1 MTVVVTIIVLL
12 AMAIMPNLLSES
24 RSREARQFFSKAR
37 NLMMDARSRA
47 VRDGQTRS
55 VRIDETDGRLIV
67 ESTDSETG
75 DAVEGQTLTL
85 PEGVTG
91 NAYRVELQESNSAQW
106 AIRFYGD
113 GRARK
118 GGISFSSNG
127 RIISLSVDERGT
139 VTQIDGPLPDTS
151 EDTWDAGGYEQR
163 I

>member
-1 MTVVVTIIVLL
+1 MTVVIAILVVLF
-12 AMAIMPNLLSES
+12 AGIMPNLLNES
-24 RSREARQFFSKAR
+24 KSREARQFFSKAR
-37 NLMMDARSRA
+37 NLMMDTRSRA

-55 VRIDETDGRLIV
+55 VRIDESAGRLVV
-67 ESTDSETG
+67 ETTDPETG
-75 DAVEGQTLTL
+75 DVAEGEVLAL

-91 NAYRVELQESNSAQW
+91 NAYRVELQESNSAEW

-151 EDTWDAGGYEQR
+151 EDSWDAGGYEQR